1 MDRGSMSLREGVSN
15 IPLVSVV
22 VPTHNRK
29 SAVARCV
36 ESVLRSS
43 YPRIEI
49 IVIDDASTDGTFH
62 HLSTL
67 FPNVGLIRLEHE
79 QMVSGSRNAGC
90 KNAKGEFVFLVD
102 DDNVVHP
109 DAIAE
114 LVKAIS
120 DNPRAGIAGPIMYYL
135 SDPELVWCSGISRNF
150 LTSITK
156 FSTEKPDGS
165 KDSYLTEDIPNAF
178 MVKKR
183 VFDDIGDFDQVG
195 FVQHLAEAD
204 FCIRAARKGFEA
216 IMVPKATVW
225 HDVPVRK
232 WPYRGAR
239 NLHMSSSER
248 AYHVA
253 RSRIFFMR
261 KYAGPWRFVLFT
273 VAFLPPIA
281 LSHIAMILKESNIGD
296 QRVAFAGSYARG
308 LIDGL
313 SMIRP
318 TKENLALSN

>member
-1 MDRGSMSLREGVSN
+1 MSLREGVSN
-15 IPLVSVV
+15 VPLVSVV
-22 VPTHNRK
+22 IPTHNRK
-29 SAVARCV
+29 SAVTRCV

-43 YPRIEI
+43 YPRIEV
-49 IVIDDASTDGTFH
+49 IVVDDASTDGTFQ
-62 HLSTL
+62 HLSAL
-67 FPNVGLIRLEHE
+67 FPNVGLIRLERE

-114 LVKAIS
+114 LVRAIS
-120 DNPRAGIAGPIMYYL
+120 DNPHAGIAGPIMYYL
-135 SDPELVWCSGISRNF
+135 RDPEQIWCSGVSRNL
-150 LTSITK
+150 LTSLTR

-165 KDSYLTEDIPNAF
+165 VSNYLTDDIPNAF
-178 MVKKR
+178 MIRKR
-183 VFDDIGDFDQVG
+183 VFDDVGDFDQVG

-204 FCIRAARKGFEA
+204 FCERAARKGFEA
-216 IMVPKATVW
+216 VMVPKAAVW

-232 WPYRGAR
+232 WPYRGTR

-253 RSRIFFMR
+253 RSRILFMR

-273 VAFLPPIA
+273 VAFLPLIA
-281 LSHIAMILKESNIGD
+281 LSHIAMILRESNIGD
-296 QRVAFAGSYARG
+296 RRGAFAESYVRG
-308 LIDGL
+308 LIDGF
-313 SMIRP
+313 
-318 TKENLALSN
+318 NL

>member
-1 MDRGSMSLREGVSN
+1 MTLHQEVSN
-15 IPLVSVV
+15 NPLVSVV

-29 SAVARCV
+29 SAVTRCV
-36 ESVLRSS
+36 ESILRSS
-43 YPRIEI
+43 YSRIEV
-49 IVIDDASTDGTFH
+49 IVVDDASTDGTSQ

-67 FPNVGLIRLEHE
+67 FPKVELIRLEHE

-90 KNAKGEFVFLVD
+90 KHAKGEFVFLVD
-102 DDNVVHP
+102 DDNVVDP

-114 LVKAIS
+114 LVKAMS
-120 DNPRAGIAGPIMYYL
+120 DNPHAGIAGPIMYYL
-135 SDPELVWCSGISRNF
+135 RDPEHVWCSGVNRNS
-150 LTSITK
+150 LTSITR
-156 FSTEKPDGS
+156 FSTEKPGGS
-165 KDSYLTEDIPNAF
+165 ANCYLTDDIPNAF
-178 MVKKR
+178 MVRKR
-183 VFDDIGDFDQVG
+183 VFDEVGDFDQVG

-204 FCIRAARKGFEA
+204 FSTRAARKGFEA

>member
-1 MDRGSMSLREGVSN
+1 MSLREGVSN
-15 IPLVSVV
+15 VPLVSVV

-29 SAVARCV
+29 GAVTRCV

-43 YPRIEI
+43 YPSIEV
-49 IVIDDASTDGTFH
+49 IVVDDASTDGTFH
-62 HLSTL
+62 HLSAL

-79 QMVSGSRNAGC
+79 QMVSASRNAGC
-90 KNAKGEFVFLVD
+90 KHARGEFVFLVD
-102 DDNVVHP
+102 DDNAVHP
-109 DAIAE
+109 EAIAE

-120 DNPRAGIAGPIMYYL
+120 NNPQAGIAGPIMYYL
-135 SDPELVWCSGISRNF
+135 GDPEHVWCSGVSRNF

-165 KDSYLTEDIPNAF
+165 DDCYLTDDIPNAF
-178 MVKKR
+178 MVRKR
-183 VFDDIGDFDQVG
+183 VFYDVGDFDQVG
-195 FVQHLAEAD
+195 FVQHLAEGD
-204 FCIRAARKGFEA
+204 FCMRAARKGFET

-248 AYHVA
+248 TYHVA
-253 RSRIFFMR
+253 RSRILFMR

-281 LSHIAMILKESNIGD
+281 LSHIVMILRESNISDRRG
-296 QRVAFAGSYARG
+296 AFTESYLRG
-308 LIDGL
+308 LIDGFNV
-313 SMIRP
+313 SKSA
-318 TKENLALSN
+318 KENLALSN

>member
-1 MDRGSMSLREGVSN
+1 MSPHQEISN

-29 SAVARCV
+29 SAVTRCV
-36 ESVLRSS
+36 ESILRSN
-43 YPRIEI
+43 YPRIEV
-49 IVIDDASTDGTFH
+49 IVVDDASTDGTFQ
-62 HLSTL
+62 HLSGL
-67 FPNVGLIRLEHE
+67 FPSIELIRFEYE
-79 QMVSGSRNAGC
+79 QMVSASRNAGR
-90 KNAKGEFVFLVD
+90 KRAKGEFIFLVD
-102 DDNVVHP
+102 DDNVVDP

-114 LVKAIS
+114 LVKAIN
-120 DNPRAGIAGPIMYYL
+120 DNTHAGIAGPIMYYL
-135 SDPELVWCSGISRNF
+135 RDPGNVWCSGVSRNF
-150 LTSITK
+150 LTSITR

-165 KDSYLTEDIPNAF
+165 ASCYLTDDIPNAF
-178 MVKKR
+178 MIRKR
-183 VFDDIGDFDQVG
+183 VFDDVGDFDQVG

-204 FCIRAARKGFEA
+204 FSTRAARKGFEA

-239 NLHMSSSER
+239 NLHMSTSER

-253 RSRIFFMR
+253 RSRVLFMR
-261 KYAGPWRFVLFT
+261 KYAGPWGFVLFT

-281 LSHIAMILKESNIGD
+281 LSHIVMILRETKIGD

-308 LIDGL
+308 LIDGF

-318 TKENLALSN
+318 VKEDLSPSKLIPN

>member
-1 MDRGSMSLREGVSN
+1 MSLCERVSN
-15 IPLVSVV
+15 VALVSVV

-29 SAVARCV
+29 SAVTRCV
-36 ESVLRSS
+36 ESILRSS
-43 YPRIEI
+43 YPRIEV
-49 IVIDDASTDGTFH
+49 IVVDDASTDGTFH
-62 HLSTL
+62 HLSAL
-67 FPNVGLIRLEHE
+67 FPNVELIRLERE
-79 QMVSGSRNAGC
+79 RMVSASRNAGC
-90 KNAKGEFVFLVD
+90 KHAKGEFVFLVD

-109 DAIAE
+109 NAIAE
-114 LVKAIS
+114 LVEAIS
-120 DNPRAGIAGPIMYYL
+120 DNPHAGIAGPIMYYL
-135 SDPELVWCSGISRNF
+135 CDPEHVWCSGVSRNL
-150 LTSITK
+150 LTSLTR

-165 KDSYLTEDIPNAF
+165 ANCYLTDDVPNAF
-178 MVKKR
+178 MVRKR

-204 FCIRAARKGFEA
+204 FCMRAARKGFDA

-232 WPYRGAR
+232 WPYRGTR

-248 AYHVA
+248 TYHVA
-253 RSRIFFMR
+253 RSRILFMR

-281 LSHIAMILKESNIGD
+281 LSHIVMILKERNVGD
-296 QRVAFAGSYARG
+296 QRGSLAGSYARG

-313 SMIRP
+313 SMIRS
-318 TKENLALSN
+318 TKVDVGSFN